1 MIVTQGGVTIKEF
14 TTKNVVKVKCDSCG
28 KEIECPEEML
38 KTSKKHLCYTCFQDP
53 KSTKDFK
60 DDELRNVHV
69 DIPLEEATNEIADN
83 IATVMVDETFPQI
96 WSDKKEDFKDL
107 SKKDL
112 SKEMFGA
119 GVYLGIQ
126 AYMDFMQ
133 VSGKKK
139 K

>member
-1 MIVTQGGVTIKEF
+1 MKDVSNGT
-14 TTKNVVKVKCDSCG
+14 VVKVKCDSCG
-28 KEIECPEEML
+28 KDIECPKEML
-38 KTSKKHLCYTCFQDP
+38 KTSKKHLCFTCFQDP
-53 KSTKDFK
+53 KSTKNFT

-69 DIPLEEATNEIADN
+69 DIPLDKAADEIADN
-83 IATVMVDETFPQI
+83 ITNIMVDETFPQI
-96 WSDKKEDFKDL
+96 WSEKKEDFKDL

-126 AYMDFMQ
+126 AYMDFMH
-133 VSGKKK
+133 VAGKKK